1 MRYVI
6 EGQKKSAYY
15 DNSKPWY
22 LLGIVSFGTRRC
34 GNGNPAVYTRQELR
48 IPLVRKQKLDSQISP
63 HTYLKSTGWSP
74 SYPGFETP

>member
-34 GNGNPAVYTRQELR
+34 GNGNPAVYTRQALR
-48 IPLVRKQKLDSQISP
+48 IPFVRKQKLN
-63 HTYLKSTGWSP
+63 LK
-74 SYPGFETP
+74 E